1 MSELDE
7 LREIR
12 ALLTEIR
19 DMERESLELQ
29 RDQATRVQAS
39 LRTQE
44 EAVARQRAAL
54 RVALVLTVVLVAMIV
69 PLLVWLWTK
78 L

>member
-7 LREIR
+7 LRGIR

-19 DMERESLELQ
+19 DLERESLQLQ
-29 RDQATRVQAS
+29 RDQAARVEAS
-39 LRTQE
+39 VRTQE

-54 RVALVLTVVLVAMIV
+54 RVALILTVILVVMIA

-78 L
+78 I

>member
-12 ALLTEIR
+12 ALLTELR
-19 DMERESLELQ
+19 DLERESLELQ
-29 RDQATRVQAS
+29 RDQAARVQAS
-39 LRTQE
+39 VRTQE
-44 EAVARQRAAL
+44 EAVARQRSAL

-69 PLLVWLWTK
+69 PLLAWLWTK